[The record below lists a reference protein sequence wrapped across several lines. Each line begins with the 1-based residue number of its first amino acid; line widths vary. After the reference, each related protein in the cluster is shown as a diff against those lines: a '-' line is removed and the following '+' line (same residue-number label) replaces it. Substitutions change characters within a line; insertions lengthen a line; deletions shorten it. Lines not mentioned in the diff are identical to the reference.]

1 MRRILLILPVA
12 FLFTSCYT
20 YQYLTLDAPGM
31 SKNEKKELVWENDT
45 MKVVYN
51 FNGEAGPMS
60 LSLFNKT
67 DKPLYINWKK
77 SALIRNA
84 NSVSLFNPTVI
95 VSGVAATAGYASHSG
110 YSRSLTGFTA
120 SFDLPEGTDF
130 IPPGAYAN
138 KALSTVM
145 QWDAV
150 TLADI
155 EQLPSEK
162 IVTPDGIAMK
172 YKRVVFDQHQS
183 PVYFSVYLT
192 FVLGFNNNIEFAVQ
206 HSFYAKEVLATKES
220 PDIFS
225 LYNTAGDMLYT
236 RAAQ

>member
-1 MRRILLILPVA
+1 MRRILLILTVA

-20 YQYLTLDAPGM
+20 YQYVTLDAPGM
-31 SKNEKKELVWENDT
+31 SKNDKKEMVWENDT
-45 MKVVYN
+45 MKLVYN

-77 SALIRNA
+77 SSLIRNA

-95 VSGVAATAGYASHSG
+95 VSGVAATAGYASRSG
-110 YSRSLTGFTA
+110 YSRSTTGFTA
-120 SFDLPEGTDF
+120 SFDLPEGVDF
-130 IPPGAYAN
+130 IPPGSYAN

-145 QWDAV
+145 LWDAV
-150 TLADI
+150 AAANT

-162 IVTPDGIAMK
+162 ITNADGLAIK
-172 YKRVVFDQHQS
+172 YKRIVFDEHQS

-192 FVLGFNNNIEFAVQ
+192 FVLGFNNNTEFAVQ
-206 HSFYAKEVLATKES
+206 HSFYAKEVLASKVS
-220 PDIFS
+220 PDVFS
-225 LYNTAGDMLYT
+225 LYNTDGDRLYT
-236 RAAQ
+236 KRAQ